1 MATIADAQTG
11 IPVSISKGADVSN
24 IIVDAPLTNTTIAY
38 LQDQKVFIADKV
50 FPKINVPLIR
60 GTYFTFDK
68 KTFMSNNGAKWRPG
82 TQMNVTRLDVDHTAT
97 YRCEYHA
104 VGFQLPEDLQTATK
118 PLDMTQAAAEVVARN
133 LLLDR
138 EQTFASKYFVATAW
152 AAANR
157 FTTSSFPAW
166 SDGSASNPI
175 QDVNTMKLT
184 VFDAT
189 GFMPNT
195 MILPL
200 SVYMA
205 LQVHPLIRDA
215 FKYTQVPTMSV
226 LNEQAMANLFGMET
240 VLVPQSVGYATETAT
255 APTALFGKN
264 VWMGYVAPSP
274 GLYTNSAGYA
284 FSYTSGTGGL
294 DTAVRVVPDNMTLA
308 QFVQG
313 IQCYDMEIINNDLG
327 AFFTGAVA

>member
-11 IPVSISKGADVSN
+11 IPVSITKGADVSN

-38 LQDQKVFIADKV
+38 LQDQKVFIADQV
-50 FPKINVPLIR
+50 FPKIDVPLIR

-68 KTFMSNNGAKWRPG
+68 HTFMTNNGGKWRPG

-118 PLDMTQAAAEVVARN
+118 PLDMTQASAEVVARN

-138 EQTFASKYFVATAW
+138 EQTFVNKFYVAGAW
-152 AAANR
+152 AAANQY
-157 FTTSSFPAW
+157 TTADFAAW

-175 QDVNTMKLT
+175 QDVATMKYN
-184 VFDAT
+184 VFKST

-195 MILPL
+195 IILPL
-200 SVYMA
+200 GVYMA
-205 LQVHPLIRDA
+205 LQVHPLIQNMFR
-215 FKYTQVPTMSV
+215 YTAVPYVST
-226 LNEQAMANLFGMET
+226 LNEEAMAKLFGLDK
-240 VLVPQSVGYATETAT
+240 VLVPQSVGYTTETAT
-255 APTALFGKN
+255 TPTPLFGKD
-264 VWMGYVAPSP
+264 VWMGYVAPNP
-274 GLYTNSAGYA
+274 GLYTNSSGYA

-313 IQCYDMEIINNDLG
+313 IQCYDLEIINNDLG